1 MVEDAALALLIH
13 EENDDEIE
21 QVFGEQSVKKIAL
34 NSSLLGGDQAIEAW
48 NVGAADAAYII
59 YTSGSTGTPKG
70 VLITHG
76 NLVNF
81 LNGMSRAL
89 GLEER
94 EVFLAVT
101 TISFD
106 ISILELFLPLV
117 SGASLVL
124 APSGAGSTA
133 HPGY

>member
-106 ISILELFLPLV
+106 ISHL
-117 SGASLVL
+117 
-124 APSGAGSTA
+124 
-133 HPGY
+133 